1 MTTIYR
7 KTKGLQDTELHYC
20 PGCAHGIVHKLIG
33 EILEEMDALRSEER
47 RVGKEC

>member
-20 PGCAHGIVHKLIG
+20 PGCAHGIVHKL
-33 EILEEMDALRSEER
+33 DRKASCRER
-47 RVGKEC
+47 VCQYV

>member
-1 MTTIYR
+1 MTAIYQ

-33 EILEEMDALRSEER
+33 EVLE
-47 RVGKEC
+47 

>member
-1 MTTIYR
+1 MTTIYQ

-33 EILEEMDALRSEER
+33 EILEEMDCGPGGRWWPAGR
-47 RVGKEC
+47 